1 MTTKPIVP
9 SKSFTPPVYRVS
21 SNSGNLSHAIS
32 SGVNHANKA
41 NSSQITRNIALSGG
55 GIPAPY
61 SAPSSGPTY
70 GPHNSG
76 SNMRSIAQLTIN
88 SQAQKQFDNVGNK
101 TASDA
106 TVGGAKYKKRKYRKS
121 KKYRKS
127 RKSMKSRKSRKS
139 MKSRKSRKSRKSM
152 KSMKSRK

>member
-1 MTTKPIVP
+1 MTTKTDLSNPRFTTPIR
-9 SKSFTPPVYRVS
+9 SITPNASNLSAAISGGVKHTQT
-21 SNSGNLSHAIS
+21 SNSR
-32 SGVNHANKA
+32 
-41 NSSQITRNIALSGG
+41 QITRNSAHRGG

-70 GPHNSG
+70 GPHSSG
-76 SNMRSIAQLTIN
+76 SNMHSLAQLTIN

-106 TVGGAKYKKRKYRKS
+106 TVGGSKYKKRKYRKS
-121 KKYRKS
+121 KKYRKYRKS

-139 MKSRKSRKSRKSM
+139 RKTKKTKKSK
-152 KSMKSRK
+152 